1 MTTTNS
7 ACSWDGGS
15 AHSEQTKG
23 RNPRTHTCPAPPQAW
38 TSSRGWEKRMGKE
51 LGQKRE
57 AQPSWSC
64 CRAQA
69 GFKVLEQKGLVGTSD
84 LTGCQHSNKIHADLQ
99 DALQILSYL
108 IKKNKP
114 YECCGFFSFI
124 SPPSPNIKQ
133 SVTLGKVNLGFQRFH
148 CFPRKIIIKKRSWQ
162 CRAWKLRVTETRGE
176 GAALPKKSLFKGFKR
191 FREWSSIP

>member
-51 LGQKRE
+51 LCQKRE

-114 YECCGFFSFI
+114 YECCFFFFFYLPSFPQYQTKCNTWK
-124 SPPSPNIKQ
+124 S
-133 SVTLGKVNLGFQRFH
+133 
-148 CFPRKIIIKKRSWQ
+148 
-162 CRAWKLRVTETRGE
+162 KLRFPEIPL
-176 GAALPKKSLFKGFKR
+176 LPKENNNKKKEVGNAGLESWG
-191 FREWSSIP
+191 